1 MFQDHKTSSQDINQF
16 LIHQYSLRPVFT
28 YLQQYSTITIR
39 NYVSALYIKFT
50 SFDAS
55 VILFVGI
62 FCTAYRPGRH
72 GPTHNLYLFRSLLGF
87 TFKNF
92 LYFNLSV
99 TDVFINKK
107 SHTIQGCS
115 EKISWKEKLHFLR
128 INSAEFF
135 LKGTNQTRINGF

>member
-1 MFQDHKTSSQDINQF
+1 MFQGLWLPHKILSNSSFISTASDPYCTS
-16 LIHQYSLRPVFT
+16 LK
-28 YLQQYSTITIR
+28 QYSTINKNSKLCFSTVHKIYFFWRVR
-39 NYVSALYIKFT
+39 N
-50 SFDAS
+50 
-55 VILFVGI
+55 FVCWNF
-62 FCTAYRPGRH
+62 FCTAYRPVRH

-115 EKISWKEKLHFLR
+115 KNISWKEKLHFLQ

-135 LKGTNQTRINGF
+135 FLKGNKPNK